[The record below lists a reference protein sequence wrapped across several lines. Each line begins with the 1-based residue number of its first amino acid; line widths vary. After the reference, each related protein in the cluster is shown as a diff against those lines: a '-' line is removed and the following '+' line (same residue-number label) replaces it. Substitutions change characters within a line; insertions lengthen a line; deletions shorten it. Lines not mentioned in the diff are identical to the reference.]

1 MTTRHRFLSLLL
13 TVVLLTAVS
22 SSARTCPA
30 TRVQAD
36 GSPPE
41 PLPFECGG
49 VTPPVCCIYG
59 YVYYDG
65 APVAGASVHLASP
78 HGSLDT
84 TTASGPL
91 SSFPYYTADLSSA
104 PLSVSAGETI
114 TITASY
120 SGMVSRRTWTAR
132 DNGQHVDLGLVAGY
146 QAPGLALAGDLP
158 STDVG
163 GVISTDTT
171 WTLAGSP
178 YIVVSN
184 VLVQSGVRLTIEPGV
199 QVRFNAGRSLQID
212 GELIA
217 RGTSGSLITFTS
229 NVGTSPGD
237 WGYILFTDSSVDA
250 VYDGGGNY
258 LSGSIIQYAVIEYA
272 GGTGVSENAALRI
285 SASSPYINHT
295 TVHYSAS
302 AGIWVFNDGAPRIV
316 GNTIR
321 HNTDYGIRAFGPVEI
336 RGNTLS
342 DNGGGLYLGGGV
354 YTTYM
359 VIAENT
365 ISDNDGPGIDSS
377 QGSGTAA
384 ISGNTI
390 TANEG
395 YGIGFTHGPF
405 SGWNAEISGNTVANN
420 ASGGIRW
427 NSGSV
432 TITQNTIAGNLG
444 GGGVFANSGYVTIR
458 ENIIVGNSASFEGGG
473 IGVFDTPYEMLMAV
487 TIIHNVIAEN
497 TATTQGGGVYGGGAM
512 SYNSLI
518 RNRAGNG
525 AAANFVR
532 LYYGADEGDL
542 SNNTILGNVPTG
554 SGVLRAVSISGHPPF
569 NANNI
574 YGNTGYA
581 LYNANAQGTA
591 NVDAEDNWW
600 GTASDP
606 AIQSLIYD
614 WLDDSNLGLVDY
626 TPYRTSHNTAA
637 PISPPTGLTATLA
650 GTSIAVSWSPNPESD
665 LAGYKVYWDTDS
677 GYPYTHSMDVG
688 NVTAYTITGVT
699 PGVRYYVTVTAYD
712 TAADGSHDWTD
723 GNESWFAGELEVQG
737 VVSPQAAFTAA
748 PLSGTPPLTVT
759 FTDQSTGAIT
769 TWDWSFGD
777 GGASTQQHPTHVY
790 TAPGSYTVT
799 LTVSGPGGADSETK
813 TNYITVGYAAPIAA
827 FTAAPL
833 AGTAPLTV
841 TFTDQSTG
849 PITTWD
855 WSFGDG
861 GVSGAR
867 HPAHIYETAGTYTV
881 TLTVTGPGGS
891 DTETRPGYITVSP
904 SGFAPP
910 TAVIDAIT
918 PDPAVQGQD
927 TIIFNGSG
935 HDNDESGAYL
945 VAYQWRS
952 NLDGV
957 LSSQEDFTAQ
967 ASELSVGTHTIYFK
981 VQDDEGDWSPEVSRS
996 LVVQAA
1002 PADVRTLILV
1012 NRQKLTALYSSAEA
1026 DQVLS
1031 KLNALAA
1038 HTSVKGLVVQV
1049 ETDSAVASAYAA
1061 WDADPTNTT
1070 KTNAVTAAIRNLVLA
1085 QWNSHPNLEYLVLV
1099 GDDRAIPFRRVL
1111 DQTRYPE
1118 SNYTLVA
1125 PGSTTGA
1132 ALRANMTL
1140 TDNYYS
1146 DKTPTVPGG
1155 AGWDGHDLYIP
1166 DLGTGRLIETPA
1178 EIIAQIDTFLAGD
1191 GVTAGGAIVTG
1202 YDFVKDGAQAMC
1214 GALTGD
1220 GLTTDCTLIGTSW
1233 TASQFKSLVLN
1244 TRHDIVSINGHASH
1258 YLMGTP
1264 LGNVT
1269 SSDVAGAA
1277 ADHTRAIFYTLGC
1290 HSGLNVPPDNPYT
1303 PLDLAQALVSRKA
1316 SYVANT
1322 GYGWGS
1328 LTTVGLSEQLM
1339 LDFSERLVYGQS
1351 ATVGQAL
1358 TAAKHEYYLN
1368 KSGFDYYDEKILIE
1382 STLYGLPMVR
1392 FTTPTAKVERAGPA
1406 VTTVKGPLTALGN
1419 GLTVN
1424 SLSYWFPALTAESTP
1439 DGRYYALGDMVHTGH
1454 GEPIQPQYVAD
1465 LSFPQTQAHGV
1476 VFKGGV
1482 YTDVA
1487 SFNPVVDQAVTET
1500 IPLAEPAFSAPGWY
1514 PALLPQLNRL
1524 ERGDRLVTL
1533 LGQYHPGSQTERLYD
1548 RLSFDVYYHT
1558 SANDWTAPSITG
1570 MSSSLGAGAATIT
1583 VQASDA
1589 SGIHAVVIAYTD
1601 GTGEWSSVSL
1611 AQSGGAWTGSFPA
1624 NANTGFFVQA
1634 VDGAGNVA
1642 VDDHQGSYYQ
1652 PGDHLEY
1659 RLFLP
1664 LILRQFP

>member
-13 TVVLLTAVS
+13 TVVLLMAVS
-22 SSARTCPA
+22 SSAWTCPA

-84 TTASGPL
+84 TTTSGPL

-120 SGMVSRRTWTAR
+120 GGMISRRTWMAR
-132 DNGQHVDLGLVAGY
+132 DNGQHVDLGLVTGY
-146 QAPGLALAGDLP
+146 SSPGLALAGDLS

-171 WTLAGSP
+171 WNLAGSP

-250 VYDGGGNY
+250 AYDVGGNY

-272 GGTGVSENAALRI
+272 GGASVSENAALRI
-285 SASSPYINHT
+285 EAASPYIAHNTIRH
-295 TVHYSAS
+295 SAS
-302 AGIWVFNDGAPRIV
+302 AGIWVFNNGAPRIV
-316 GNTIR
+316 SNTASN
-321 HNTDYGIRAFGPVEI
+321 NTDYGISAIGSVEV
-336 RGNTLS
+336 RGNVLS
-342 DNGGGLYLGGGV
+342 DNGGGIYLGGG
-354 YTTYM
+354 TYM
-359 VIAENT
+359 VVADNVIA
-365 ISDNDGPGIDSS
+365 DNDGPGIDSS

-405 SGWNAEISGNTVANN
+405 SGWNAEIRGNTVANN
-420 ASGGIRW
+420 ASGGIYW

-432 TITQNTIAGNLG
+432 TMTHNTIAGNLG
-444 GGGVFANSGYVTIR
+444 GGGIYANSGYVTIR
-458 ENIIVGNSASFEGGG
+458 ENIIVGNSASTAGGG
-473 IGVFDTPYEMLMAV
+473 VWVSDTAYEMLMAV
-487 TIIHNVIAEN
+487 TITHNVIAEN
-497 TATTQGGGVYGGGAM
+497 TATTQGGGIYGGGAM

-574 YGNTGYA
+574 YDNTGYA

-591 NVDAEDNWW
+591 NLDAEDNWW
-600 GTASDP
+600 GTTSDL

-626 TPYRTSHNTAA
+626 SPYRTSHNTAA

-677 GYPYTHSMDVG
+677 GYPYTHSVDVG

-737 VVSPQAAFTAA
+737 VVSPQAAYTAA
-748 PLSGTPPLTVT
+748 PLAGTAPLTVT
-759 FTDQSTGAIT
+759 FTDQSTGSIT
-769 TWDWSFGD
+769 SWSWSFGD
-777 GGASTQQHPTHVY
+777 GGTSTQQHPTHVY
-790 TAPGSYTVT
+790 TTPGSYTVT

-833 AGTAPLTV
+833 SGTPPLTV

-891 DTETRPGYITVSP
+891 DTEIKPGYITVSP

-957 LSSQEDFTAQ
+957 LSSQEDFTAP
-967 ASELSVGTHTIYFK
+967 ASALSVGTHTITFK

-1012 NRQKLTALYSSAEA
+1012 NRQKLAALYSSTEA
-1026 DQVLS
+1026 DQVLT

-1038 HTSVKGLVVQV
+1038 HANVKGLVVQV
-1049 ETDSAVASAYAA
+1049 ENDSSVASAYAA
-1061 WDADPTNTT
+1061 WDADPTNTA
-1070 KTNAVTAAIRNLVLA
+1070 KANAVTAAIRNLVLV

-1118 SNYTLVA
+1118 SNYTLVS
-1125 PGSTTGA
+1125 PNSVTGA

-1178 EIIAQIDTFLAGD
+1178 EIIAQVDVFLAGD
-1191 GVTAGGAIVTG
+1191 GVTASNAIVTG
-1202 YDFVKDGAQAMC
+1202 YAFIRDGAQAMC

-1220 GLTTDCTLIGTSW
+1220 GLTTDCTLIGESW
-1233 TASQFKSLVLN
+1233 TASQFKSQVLN

-1258 YLMGTP
+1258 YLLGTP
-1264 LGNVT
+1264 SGNVT
-1269 SSDVAGAA
+1269 SSDVAGAT

-1316 SYVANT
+1316 NYVANT

-1328 LTTVGLSEQLM
+1328 ITAVGLSEQLM

-1368 KSGFDYYDEKILIE
+1368 KSGFDCYDEKILIE

-1406 VTTVKGPLTALGN
+1406 VTTAKGPITALGN

-1439 DGRYYALGDMVHTGH
+1439 DGLYYALGDLVHTGH

-1465 LSFPQTQAHGV
+1465 LSFPQTKAHGV

-1482 YTDVA
+1482 YTDVT

-1500 IPLAEPAFSAPGWY
+1500 LPLAEPAFSAPGWY

-1524 ERGDRLVTL
+1524 ERGDRLVML

-1558 SANDWTAPSITG
+1558 SANDWTAPAITG
-1570 MSSSLGAGAATIT
+1570 MSSSLGAGTATIT

-1624 NANTGFFVQA
+1624 NANTRFFVQA